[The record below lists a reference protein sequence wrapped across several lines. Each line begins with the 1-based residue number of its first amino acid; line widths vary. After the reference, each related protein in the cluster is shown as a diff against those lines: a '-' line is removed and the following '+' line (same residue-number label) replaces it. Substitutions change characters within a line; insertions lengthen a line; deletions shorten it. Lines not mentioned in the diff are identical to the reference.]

1 MVLLEARPTGRWS
14 CQCRGGVPAAVV
26 AEGWWGGRAAAM
38 GQRRHHHHEIPGETG
53 FAQGQMC
60 CCQVNVCAIMPERSS
75 QAFPGATFR
84 VAALLAS
91 TRGGAGA
98 ATRARGRWVRGR
110 ALSFHCRDSSAH
122 GVAPS
127 AFVRSRNQRPHPQ
140 LFRVSLAAASR
151 KQRPSRRLASPTF
164 NGSFVHR
171 LSNLPNPMCGLWCT
185 PAHICGLCGQGGPTR
200 RAPQMRTCLMLVLF
214 KDFYLPAELLISG
227 EVSSLLCHRVQIAP
241 ASTPAVKRDSRLFVF
256 DFK

>member
-1 MVLLEARPTGRWS
+1 
-14 CQCRGGVPAAVV
+14 
-26 AEGWWGGRAAAM
+26 M